1 LEIKPALRPWQGNGF
16 SFGDFIDII
25 NPLQHIPVVSTLYRM
40 FTGDQI
46 GSLPR
51 LFGGALYGRL
61 MGIPSLISSVV
72 NAVVGI
78 ATGKD
83 IGEHVFAFISGSL
96 RDSSSEAEVQT
107 ARAPATDVHSDAV
120 VSGAEQTY
128 AIDANGYVP
137 GWGADARVIRRGRAP
152 LRASAREGGLQA
164 VAERRLESAGNVK
177 ANKPAKQIVFAPDL
191 MPLQS
196 WPGKAPL
203 EILDLYERAARPAA
217 EPPDYLSAAR
227 RE

>member
-1 LEIKPALRPWQGNGF
+1 VKPSLRPWQGSEF

-25 NPLQHIPVVSTLYRM
+25 NPLQHLPVISTLYRM

-83 IGEHVFAFISGSL
+83 IGEHVFAFISGSA
-96 RDSSSEAEVQT
+96 RVPNSEGEMQAAQRPAKEVNLDEVFSAQEQPYAVNANT
-107 ARAPATDVHSDAV
+107 YAPAPARET
-120 VSGAEQTY
+120 
-128 AIDANGYVP
+128 
-137 GWGADARVIRRGRAP
+137 RVIKRTPPRAAAAVE
-152 LRASAREGGLQA
+152 RGLQA
-164 VAERRLESAGNVK
+164 IAGRRLESAREEK
-177 ANKPAKQIVFAPDL
+177 ASQAIAGRIVFEPVS
-191 MPLQS
+191 MPFQS
-196 WPGKAPL
+196 RSGKAPL
-203 EILDLYERAARPAA
+203 EIVELYDRAARSNS
-217 EPPDYLSAAR
+217 EPPDYLSEAR

>member
-1 LEIKPALRPWQGNGF
+1 
-16 SFGDFIDII
+16 
-25 NPLQHIPVVSTLYRM
+25 M

-46 GSLPR
+46 GSLSR
-51 LFGGALYGRL
+51 LLGGALYGRL

-96 RDSSSEAEVQT
+96 RDSSSGAEVQT
-107 ARAPATDVHSDAV
+107 VRAPATDGHSDAV

-128 AIDANGYVP
+128 AFDANGYVP
-137 GWGADARVIRRGRAP
+137 GRGADARVIRRRRAP

-164 VAERRLESAGNVK
+164 VAEKPLESARDVK

-196 WPGKAPL
+196 WPGKAAL
-203 EILDLYERAARPAA
+203 EILDLYERAPRPAA